1 MHVIFLAE
9 GLPEGMDALEKS
21 LDRRNFGH
29 GACRLRTA
37 NLYDYQVPEKDKNAV
52 MSLLH
57 RKAQDRPC
65 NTGLMY
71 SFLHKF
77 TPFKHKRLLTSI
89 NFFIKYF
96 GWFLNLKPIEP
107 PTKQVDTGVKIVA
120 CNIIPIALI
129 PDNFRYNKATGQW
142 EEWL

>member
-1 MHVIFLAE
+1 MHGIFLVD
-9 GLPEGMDALEKS
+9 GLPEGLYALEQS

-29 GACRLRTA
+29 GACRLRPMVM
-37 NLYDYQVPEKDKNAV
+37 YDLQFPEKDKEAV
-52 MSLLH
+52 MSLLY

-65 NTGLMY
+65 KEGLMY
-71 SFLHKF
+71 SFKEKF